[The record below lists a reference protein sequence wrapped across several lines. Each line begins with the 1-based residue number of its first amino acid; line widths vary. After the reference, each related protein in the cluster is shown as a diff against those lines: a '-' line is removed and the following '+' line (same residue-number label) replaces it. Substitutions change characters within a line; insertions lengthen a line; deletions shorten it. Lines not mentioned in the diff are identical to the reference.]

1 MDDNSFVGVVVAASG
16 NLCGSYSI
24 LGTGSNTWIID
35 TDPSDHMT
43 YYAKFFDELSSTT
56 RDSYITSVNGLPSP
70 ITRESTISLTPTLS
84 FSCALLVPNIHCNLL
99 SVGRLLDTLNTS
111 AVFYPTHC
119 SFQETIGHGKRMGV
133 GLYYLTLP
141 SAPIRDRVVH
151 TMQSCNVKDKQQ
163 IWLWHRRLGHPSFG
177 YLKRL
182 FPSLFLSCDKSS
194 FNCETCILVKSHRTV
209 FPLSDSK
216 AAKPF
221 NLVHSDV
228 WGPARVTSNGFR
240 WFVTFI
246 DDCTRLTWV
255 YLMKNKHD
263 VASILS
269 EFCAIV
275 FTQFHVRVKVFRTD
289 NGAEYV
295 NNPLTHFF
303 RDQGIIHPTTTPFTP
318 QQNGVFE
325 GKNRQLLEVAC
336 SLLLDMSVPHHL
348 WGHGVLAA
356 AYLTNRTSS
365 RVLDFKTPL
374 DVLCAHTSLV
384 SVSKLP
390 PNVFGCVAYV
400 HVYSHQQSKLDPCD
414 LRCVFI
420 DYSTTQKGYKCYH
433 PHTQKVHV
441 ILDVTFHEDVLYY
454 VSPSSPNQG
463 ERGSK
468 LGSLGLQDLERR
480 DVGEDDTNDD
490 LGEKMT
496 CRRVDSA
503 WLHRSET
510 EEDTFCP
517 ETTGRP
523 NGRDWSRDLMPDDNT
538 LCLETTGFPE
548 DSNRSRDTDLD
559 VDTLWL
565 ETTSLPDE
573 RDQSPGSIDAI
584 PCDSCEDEFD
594 TILPYALWTNAINVE
609 MDALNKNKTWDLV
622 PLPQGKK
629 AVGCRWVFTLKYKAD
644 GSIDRYKARLVAKEY
659 TQTYEVDYL
668 ETFAPMTKLN
678 IVRVLLSLAAN
689 HNWPLLQFDVKN
701 AFLHGDLQEEIYMD
715 LPPGIP
721 VTSKKGVRHKGQFTA
736 LIIYVDDMIVTGDD
750 QEEIQSPQ
758 MYLASEFEMKSLGLA
773 TNMRSTSG
781 YFTFVGGNLVTWRSK
796 KQNVVSRSSAEAK
809 YRGMDHGECELL

>member
-1 MDDNSFVGVVVAASG
+1 MDDNSFVGVVDAASG

-35 TDPSDHMT
+35 TGHSDHMT

-56 RDSYITSVNGLPSP
+56 RDPYITSVNGLPSP

-84 FSCALLVPNIHCNLL
+84 FSH
-99 SVGRLLDTLNTS
+99 
-111 AVFYPTHC
+111 
-119 SFQETIGHGKRMGV
+119 
-133 GLYYLTLP
+133 
-141 SAPIRDRVVH
+141 
-151 TMQSCNVKDKQQ
+151 
-163 IWLWHRRLGHPSFG
+163 
-177 YLKRL
+177 
-182 FPSLFLSCDKSS
+182 
-194 FNCETCILVKSHRTV
+194 
-209 FPLSDSK
+209 
-216 AAKPF
+216 
-221 NLVHSDV
+221 V

-269 EFCAIV
+269 EFCAMV
-275 FTQFHVRVKVFRTD
+275 FTQFHVQVKVFQTD
-289 NGAEYV
+289 NRAEYV

-325 GKNRQLLEVAC
+325 GKNRQLLEVAR

-356 AYLTNRTSS
+356 AYLINCTSS
-365 RVLDFKTPL
+365 WVLDFKTPL

-390 PNVFGCVAYV
+390 PKVFGCVAYV

-441 ILDVTFHEDVLYY
+441 ILDVTFHEDVPYY

-468 LGSLGLQDLERR
+468 LGSLGLQDLELR

-496 CRRVDSA
+496 YRRVDSA
-503 WLHRSET
+503 WSHRSEA

-523 NGRDWSRDLMPDDNT
+523 NGRD
-538 LCLETTGFPE
+538 
-548 DSNRSRDTDLD
+548 
-559 VDTLWL
+559 
-565 ETTSLPDE
+565 
-573 RDQSPGSIDAI
+573 
-584 PCDSCEDEFD
+584 
-594 TILPYALWTNAINVE
+594 
-609 MDALNKNKTWDLV
+609 
-622 PLPQGKK
+622 
-629 AVGCRWVFTLKYKAD
+629 
-644 GSIDRYKARLVAKEY
+644 
-659 TQTYEVDYL
+659 
-668 ETFAPMTKLN
+668 
-678 IVRVLLSLAAN
+678 
-689 HNWPLLQFDVKN
+689 
-701 AFLHGDLQEEIYMD
+701 
-715 LPPGIP
+715 
-721 VTSKKGVRHKGQFTA
+721 
-736 LIIYVDDMIVTGDD
+736 
-750 QEEIQSPQ
+750 
-758 MYLASEFEMKSLGLA
+758 
-773 TNMRSTSG
+773 
-781 YFTFVGGNLVTWRSK
+781 
-796 KQNVVSRSSAEAK
+796 
-809 YRGMDHGECELL
+809 